1 MNKNNFLDSIKKQGY
16 FSNLS
21 KTSLPLLSIDNT
33 VNQNFRK
40 YKYIKP
46 SSGIYFLFQELQEQY
61 HLKKPNYFNI
71 KKHINKK
78 NKFYMLKEIEEDY
91 RLLGNM
97 CIRCGKKLHFTRLHI
112 CHRCNSIITN
122 DTRASKKFK
131 ELNSQHTSISKII

>member
-46 SSGIYFLFQELQEQY
+46 SSGIYFLFQE
-61 HLKKPNYFNI
+61 KPNYFNI

-97 CIRCGKKLHFTRLHI
+97 CIRCGKKLHFTRLQI

>member
-33 VNQNFRK
+33 INQNFRK

-46 SSGIYFLFQELQEQY
+46 HYGIYSLFQE
-61 HLKKPNYFNI
+61 KPNYFNI
-71 KKHINKK
+71 KKQINKK

-97 CIRCGKKLHFTRLHI
+97 CIRCGKKLHFTRLQI

>member
-1 MNKNNFLDSIKKQGY
+1 MNKDNFLDSIKKQGY

-33 VNQNFRK
+33 INQNFRK

-46 SSGIYFLFQELQEQY
+46 HYGIYSLFQE
-61 HLKKPNYFNI
+61 KPNYFNI
-71 KKHINKK
+71 KKQINKK

-97 CIRCGKKLHFTRLHI
+97 CIRCGKKLHFTRLQI